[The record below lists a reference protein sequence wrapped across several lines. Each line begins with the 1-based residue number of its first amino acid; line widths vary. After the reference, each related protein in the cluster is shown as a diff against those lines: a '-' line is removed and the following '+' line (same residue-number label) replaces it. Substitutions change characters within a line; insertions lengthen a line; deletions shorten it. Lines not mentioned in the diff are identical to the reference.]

1 MKKLSED
8 EQICLTLKNF
18 LDTSELRVR
27 NDAVVN
33 RAYADKVSEETI
45 SKKVEDQLN
54 AIRYGIMQINPK
66 FKEGHKNYDATKE
79 EILDAMKDY
88 ENSLKELSDFYDG
101 KIESLILRKAEL
113 QGSLVAALISQD
125 YLAAK
130 VDRKIMQKENDQ
142 IKLTLKARIENAFEK
157 LKVKK
162 SNKEELDIRDIT
174 RVEDANDIQDE
185 VEEKLAK
192 RVEKSVKDR
201 KENGEQ
207 ISSIKEEIRL
217 IDEEIERMNDR
228 KSKALMNAMETA
240 EKSISVSIKGPRI
253 FGRVKRFFASR
264 FNTKKV
270 IETTIIEPFRSR
282 INEFKEN
289 ELSNIEE

>member
-1 MKKLSED
+1 MKKLTED
-8 EQICLTLKNF
+8 EQVCLTLKNF
-18 LDTSELRVR
+18 LDTSEVRVR
-27 NDAVVN
+27 NDAIVN
-33 RAYADKVSEETI
+33 RAYADKISKETI
-45 SKKVEDQLN
+45 SKKVDSQLN
-54 AIRYGIMQINPK
+54 AIKYGIMQINPR

-79 EILDAMKDY
+79 VILEAMKDY
-88 ENSLKELSDFYDG
+88 EASLRELSDFYDG
-101 KIESLILRKAEL
+101 KIESLILRKVEL

-142 IKLTLKARIENAFEK
+142 IKLTLKARIQNAFEK
-157 LKVKK
+157 LKEKK
-162 SNKEELDIRDIT
+162 TKKEQIDTRDINL
-174 RVEDANDIQDE
+174 VKDANDIQDE

-201 KENGEQ
+201 KENGDQ

-217 IDEEIERMNDR
+217 IDEEIVRMNER
-228 KSKALMNAMETA
+228 KEKALMNAMETA
-240 EKSISVSIKGPRI
+240 EKAISVSIKGPKI